1 MTPGSG
7 RLSSESASPAN
18 PDRIYLDYQ
27 ATTPIDPRV
36 ANAMQGLLGK
46 EFGNPH
52 STGHVFGLAAAAE
65 VERAQMEIADC
76 VGAFQED
83 VVFTSGSTEA
93 NNLAILG
100 FARGHRSKKP
110 RFITIATEHKSVLV
124 PFQYL
129 SHQGFDVEVLPV
141 NGDGHLDLQLLEAAL
156 LKSDSSFVSIAA
168 ANSEIGTINPIREIG
183 ALCKKH
189 ASIFHS
195 DATQA
200 IGKIPINVFN
210 DNIHL
215 MSISGHKIYGPKGVG
230 ALIVQ
235 SQIRGEIE
243 PLILGGGQQYG
254 LRSGTV
260 PPFLVVGLAEAVRIV
275 THEMESENIHLVN
288 MRNSL
293 LEKLQKNISVNLNG
307 SLQKRLPN
315 NLNLRFDI
323 PALDVMSRT
332 PNVAIST
339 GSACLS
345 SGGSIEPSYV
355 LKAIG
360 LDDSQIKKSVR
371 ISVGRF
377 TTEQEIRA
385 AASHLIDTLKKGNA
399 AE

>member
-1 MTPGSG
+1 MIPASG
-7 RLSSESASPAN
+7 RLSSESAPPN
-18 PDRIYLDYQ
+18 DPDRIYLDYQ
-27 ATTPIDPRV
+27 ATTPLDPRV
-36 ANAMQGLLGK
+36 ANAMQGLLGR

-65 VERAQMEIADC
+65 VERAQIEIADC
-76 VGAFQED
+76 IGAFQED

-110 RFITIATEHKSVLV
+110 RFITIATEHKSILV

-129 SHQGFDVEVLPV
+129 SDQGFDVEVLPV
-141 NGDGHLDLQLLEAAL
+141 NGDGHFDLQLLEAAL
-156 LKSDSSFVSIAA
+156 IKADRSFVSIAA

-183 ALCKKH
+183 ILCKKYG
-189 ASIFHS
+189 AIFHS

-200 IGKIPINVFN
+200 IGKIPIDVFN

-215 MSISGHKIYGPKGVG
+215 MSISGHKIYAPKGIG

-235 SQIRGEIE
+235 AQIRSHIE
-243 PLILGGGQQYG
+243 PLIFGGGQQYG

-260 PPFLVVGLAEAVRIV
+260 PPFLVVGLAEAIKIV
-275 THEMESENIHLVN
+275 TNEMEHENIHLSK
-288 MRNSL
+288 MRNLL
-293 LEKLQKNISVNLNG
+293 LENLQNRISVSVNG
-307 SLQKRLPN
+307 GQQRRLPN
-315 NLNLRFDI
+315 NLNLRFDML
-323 PALDVMSRT
+323 ALDVMAKT

-345 SGGSIEPSYV
+345 SGGSIEPSHV

-360 LDDSQIKKSVR
+360 LSDDEIKKSLR
-371 ISVGRF
+371 MSVGRF
-377 TTEQEIRA
+377 TTDEEVQL
-385 AASHLIDTLKKGNA
+385 ASASLLSTLKLG
-399 AE
+399 